1 MRLNVDN
8 MPKHLFGNVSVYLNG
23 RPVTF
28 GCLIAD
34 DHFGVV
40 KRFQIEDGHFVVNKA
55 RTQVLCYYAFGEVII
70 CDHWQM
76 ESRKIL
82 K

>member
-1 MRLNVDN
+1 MRLNIDT
-8 MPKHLFGNVSVYLNG
+8 MPRHLYGHVSVYLNG
-23 RPVTF
+23 EPVTY

-34 DHFGVV
+34 DHFGVI
-40 KRFQIEDGHFVVNKA
+40 KRYKLEDGQFVVNKA
-55 RTQVLCYYAFGEVII
+55 RTDVAREYAFGEVII